1 MKGKQQNEKQKER
14 VSTLVVPK
22 EDDILTQER
31 KDRQV
36 LNKQRLKRGTQKVK
50 MSQERTV
57 EKNKILRKREIK
69 KESQKDRKRE
79 KEKRKEDRAKEKRKE
94 RNREKIEKRER
105 KGGTKKTIVE
115 KKRLLQ
121 SLGLI
126 LTTC

>member
-1 MKGKQQNEKQKER
+1 
-14 VSTLVVPK
+14 
-22 EDDILTQER
+22 
-31 KDRQV
+31 
-36 LNKQRLKRGTQKVK
+36 

-57 EKNKILRKREIK
+57 EKNKILRKRERK
-69 KESQKDRKRE
+69 KERKKDRKTE
-79 KEKRKEDRAKEKRKE
+79 KEKRKERKDR
-94 RNREKIEKRER
+94 KRER

>member
-14 VSTLVVPK
+14 VSTLLVPK

-105 KGGTKKTIVE
+105 E
-115 KKRLLQ
+115 REQRRQLWKRRDYYKVWD
-121 SLGLI
+121 
-126 LTTC
+126 

>member
-79 KEKRKEDRAKEKRKE
+79 KEKRKKDRAKEKRKE